1 MASFV
6 FTLIFFFF
14 WCFSVKRSVTAYV
27 TVAGL
32 ILRTATITSSI
43 SVMLTLTFASTSN
56 RGRDL
61 LFLLFFLLSGK
72 ICCWSWVSSQMT
84 FSWRLVQYSIRTILK
99 ATKDRNSICNQLVTS
114 AILEII
120 EMFKITF
127 TANVKLYH
135 VTNFF
140 PLIYTWCLLFIIST
154 WELVV
159 SGYVDRSD
167 VFCTV
172 FNGFFPKFGK
182 FSTCISPF
190 PLAFCRERDPK
201 SLQFTR
207 VFSKL

>member
-1 MASFV
+1 
-6 FTLIFFFF
+6 
-14 WCFSVKRSVTAYV
+14 
-27 TVAGL
+27 
-32 ILRTATITSSI
+32 
-43 SVMLTLTFASTSN
+43 
-56 RGRDL
+56 
-61 LFLLFFLLSGK
+61 
-72 ICCWSWVSSQMT
+72 MT

-167 VFCTV
+167 VYCTV
-172 FNGFFPKFGK
+172 CNCLCPKFGK

-201 SLQFTR
+201 SLQFMR
-207 VFSKL
+207 VLSKS